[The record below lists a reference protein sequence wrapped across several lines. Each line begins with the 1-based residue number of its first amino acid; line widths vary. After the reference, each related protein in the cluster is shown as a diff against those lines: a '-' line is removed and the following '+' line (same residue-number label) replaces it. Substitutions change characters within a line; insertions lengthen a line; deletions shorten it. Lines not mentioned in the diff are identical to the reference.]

1 MGRWAGDGNYLSLL
15 PFDVKKCQKG
25 AQFSSQLLDSGQD
38 KNSEKKENTA
48 GSVTSTKLYSVLHLL
63 PKTKAH
69 LPKISGLIKDDSN
82 GQTRAQIPQ
91 EFSCGK
97 TTPRG
102 TAMLRSSWLAKLL
115 LQV

>member
-91 EFSCGK
+91 GFSCGK
-97 TTPRG
+97 TTLRG